1 MSIDNIIEE
10 YYDQIF
16 HYIRKQ
22 VNDTETAKDLVQE
35 VFMKVCNNYHR
46 YDPKKASELTWI
58 YSITYNHLKNYYKK
72 AKYSTMVRL
81 SEIETNRLQSSEDI
95 IEEVLRQED
104 ITFFITMMNRKLNKK
119 HAKIM
124 NLYFFTKY
132 TRKEIS
138 YILNLPQKTV
148 YNTITIS
155 IKKLRKEMEEYI
167 NERV

>member
-1 MSIDNIIEE
+1 MSIDNVIEQ

-35 VFMKVCNNYHR
+35 VFMKICKNYHK
-46 YDPKKASELTWI
+46 YDSDKASELTWI

-72 AKYSTMVRL
+72 AKYSTMIHL
-81 SEIETNRLQSSEDI
+81 SEVEVNRLQSSEDI
-95 IEEVLRQED
+95 IDEVLKQED
-104 ITFFITMMNRKLNKK
+104 ITYLLTMMNRLLNKK

-124 NLYFFTKY
+124 NMYFFTEY

-138 YILNLPQKTV
+138 NILNLPQKTI